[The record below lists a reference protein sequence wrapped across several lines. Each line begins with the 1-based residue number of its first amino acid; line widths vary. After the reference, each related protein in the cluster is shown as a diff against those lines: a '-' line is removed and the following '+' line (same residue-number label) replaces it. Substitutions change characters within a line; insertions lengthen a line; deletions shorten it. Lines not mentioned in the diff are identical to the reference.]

1 MAEWLPSSPGNGSAR
16 TCLHS
21 VMATRWD
28 SGSWLNPTIAS
39 VDGDD
44 LLVTAARGSDLWQS
58 TYYGF
63 QRDSGHAL
71 LAPFHPGQAVEVSFL
86 LDYDT
91 LYDQAGLLVRVNER
105 TWVKAGVEI
114 SDGVPQLAAVV
125 THGVS
130 DWSTGEVAE
139 WAGHVVTIRASW
151 ARDALVLRAR
161 TDAGWRMFRLVPFP
175 AASATAG
182 PYCCAP
188 EREGLTVRFTDWRV
202 TEADAALHLD

>member
-1 MAEWLPSSPGNGSAR
+1 MTAP
-16 TCLHS
+16 
-21 VMATRWD
+21 WD
-28 SGSWLNPTIAS
+28 SGSWLNPAIAS
-39 VDGDD
+39 RDGDD
-44 LLVTAARGSDLWQS
+44 LLVTATRGSDLWQT

-71 LAPFHPGQAVEVSFL
+71 LAPFGPGQAVEVSFL

-91 LYDQAGLLVRVNER
+91 LYDQAGLLVRVDES

-125 THGVS
+125 TDGVS
-130 DWSTGEVAE
+130 DWSTSEVAD

-151 ARDALVLRAR
+151 SRDALVLRAR
-161 TDAGWRMFRLVPFP
+161 TDGGWRMFRLLPFP

-202 TEADAALHLD
+202 TEADTALHLD

>member
-1 MAEWLPSSPGNGSAR
+1 MGGGQLAQPCDHSS
-16 TCLHS
+16 
-21 VMATRWD
+21 
-28 SGSWLNPTIAS
+28 
-39 VDGDD
+39 DGDD
-44 LLVTAARGSDLWQS
+44 LLVTAARGSDLWQT

-63 QRDSGHAL
+63 QRDTGHAL
-71 LAPFHPGQAVEVSFL
+71 LAPFHPGQAVEYRSCS
-86 LDYDT
+86 T
-91 LYDQAGLLVRVNER
+91 TTCCTTRPGLLVRVDER

-130 DWSTGEVAE
+130 DWSTSEVAD

-151 ARDALVLRAR
+151 ARDALVLRAG

-202 TEADAALHLD
+202 N